1 MTTENG
7 TIQQLPDRD
16 IGQLLA
22 LGTYQGMT
30 DSEIDSIIDFK
41 VRIALT
47 DSKNLAVMNAQMDVA
62 NEMVRLAQDSADH
75 SREVL
80 DTLLAGSLLLRKVE
94 ENVS

>member
-7 TIQQLPDRD
+7 TMQQLPDRSV
-16 IGQLLA
+16 GQLLE

-30 DSEIDSIIDFK
+30 DTEIESLIDFK
-41 VRIALT
+41 IRIALT
-47 DSKNLAVMNAQMDVA
+47 NAENLAVMNAQMDAA
-62 NEMVRLAQDSADH
+62 NEMIRLAQDSADH

-80 DTLLAGSLLLRKVE
+80 DTLLAGSVLLRRVE